1 MTAPK
6 TRQEAYRTVQADP
19 LVQEAL
25 RIEPRLLAAL
35 DRARLQTNE
44 PGYHRIRTY
53 YDLKR
58 MFSGLVGWNAPQP
71 QIRTQH
77 HYRAIVG
84 AVADLL
90 PPDNVDLADCP
101 NALEEWEQAA

>member
-1 MTAPK
+1 VTAPK
-6 TRQEAYRTVQADP
+6 TRQDAIRRVQADP

-25 RIEPRLLAAL
+25 RSEPRLQAVL

-58 MFSGLVGWNAPQP
+58 MFYHLVGWNAPQP

-77 HYRAIVG
+77 HYMAIVG

-90 PPDNVDLADCP
+90 PPDTVDLAENQ

>member
-6 TRQEAYRTVQADP
+6 TRQEAYRKVQADP

-25 RIEPRLLAAL
+25 RIEPRLQSVL

-58 MFSGLVGWNAPQP
+58 MFLGLVGWYAPQP

-77 HYRAIVG
+77 HYMAIVG

-90 PPDNVDLADCP
+90 PPDDVDLAESP
-101 NALEEWEQAA
+101 AAQAWEQAA